1 MSLSVL
7 EAMSIL
13 RPMEQ
18 NLARFELP
26 AYTLSSG
33 DNGTKSEKLL
43 RKWLDGLASLLA
55 GSSAGSRKNQVCAV
69 SLSLSQSGCDLT
81 IAFNWTLPHSEDD
94 ARKLINIIW
103 DWLKDVSARP
113 EDAQK
118 CEELLATILEV
129 SLDRIRRRFTEKGRF
144 VIEMIQ
150 KILEDEANLTEPQ
163 RNFLNKAALLHED
176 LYEMLGPTVRKPDF
190 RTAAITF
197 QYRIKEYKYA
207 LSQLDN
213 LHWLPPYKSEKLEP
227 GTRQPALDRYMDK
240 LQRPYNK
247 YVLIWQV
254 ARKSFIRDALA
265 VPLNVK
271 VLTSPSPELAAKK
284 FAFKSMD
291 NFETRVR
298 SYLWAALLSYSPN
311 SADDSFAQVTID
323 SFCDDIKKS
332 LDNEG
337 LLPPLGVAHCECT
350 LLCHHLDFH
359 LRDKALSTPEGP
371 KPYPYIGV
379 SKPSCFQ
386 CALYFQAYEACKLG
400 PSFRTRDSHAEV
412 FPCDIPTCHH
422 SQEDEAIRNM
432 MGIKLEET
440 VGQLVSV
447 ARDGRR
453 KESLSSVDS
462 TGSSDYAPAARKFV
476 DTKGGVLDPEAEG

>member
-1 MSLSVL
+1 MSLS
-7 EAMSIL
+7 
-13 RPMEQ
+13 
-18 NLARFELP
+18 LP

-33 DNGTKSEKLL
+33 GDGTKSEKLL
-43 RKWLDGLASLLA
+43 QKWLDGLASLLA
-55 GSSAGSRKNQVCAV
+55 GSSAGSRKDQVCAV

-81 IAFNWTLPHSEDD
+81 IAFNWTLPHTEDD
-94 ARKLINIIW
+94 ARKLINTIW

-118 CEELLATILEV
+118 CEELLATILD
-129 SLDRIRRRFTEKGRF
+129 SGEKGRF

-150 KILEDEANLTEPQ
+150 KILEDGANLTEPQ
-163 RNFLNKAALLHED
+163 RNFLNKAGLLHED

-271 VLTSPSPELAAKK
+271 GLTSPSPELAAKK
-284 FAFKSMD
+284 FAFESMD
-291 NFETRVR
+291 NFETR
-298 SYLWAALLSYSPN
+298 
-311 SADDSFAQVTID
+311 
-323 SFCDDIKKS
+323 
-332 LDNEG
+332 G

-350 LLCHHLDFH
+350 LLCHHLDFYP
-359 LRDKALSTPEGP
+359 RDKASSTPEGP

-386 CALYFQAYEACKLG
+386 CALYFQAYEACKFG
-400 PSFRTRDSHAEV
+400 PSFRTRGSYAEV
-412 FPCDIPTCHH
+412 FPCDIPTCHY

-432 MGIKLEET
+432 MEIKLEKI

-453 KESLSSVDS
+453 KDSLSSVDS
-462 TGSSDYAPAARKFV
+462 TGSSDYVPPVYIEFV
-476 DTKGGVLDPEAEG
+476 DPRGGVLVACRSQAEG